1 VATAFVGT
9 KKMAGDSK
17 CTQPRILLP
26 PWKAKKATTTFTV
39 CPLQRF
45 HLKTT
50 SRQLTG
56 VNGNSPSG
64 HHHTLAILAMPFTS
78 VDRIANEAILATA
91 LSHCCNSGD
100 KLSVVLRCEGGSS
113 PSLSSLR
120 RYVGEI
126 YSALWDCCYGSNDIL
141 LDVVV
146 YPQNL
151 PNAAPEQW
159 IHRLEDLDT
168 VCSHDSI
175 CGWIS
180 SAAQGRGSRYQE
192 KLGDG
197 RGGLESEVAAI
208 NAGRR
213 QLNLPTVQA
222 LPVDPWPLGAS
233 IEFQRNNHVMFMDDE
248 ALDGVSTNQLTS
260 DEQQKLHTENYT
272 GKEVADNAEN
282 MILAGPR
289 LSSKSLFQNAAVGG
303 TFDGMHFGHRKL
315 LTLAISSVNPSSGR
329 LLVGVTV
336 DEMLQHKQYAH
347 YIPNLAERMEGVRQF
362 VHRLAPGLKNR
373 IRIAP
378 ISDAYGPP
386 GKVELGAADFDALV
400 LSHETLETG
409 HRLNE
414 HRVRQLGLPPLTL
427 LCTRRT
433 EPHGM
438 SSTALRRLRSQT
450 ATPQSI

>member
-1 VATAFVGT
+1 METSSEAGTTA
-9 KKMAGDSK
+9 
-17 CTQPRILLP
+17 C
-26 PWKAKKATTTFTV
+26 
-39 CPLQRF
+39 
-45 HLKTT
+45 HL
-50 SRQLTG
+50 SI
-56 VNGNSPSG
+56 NGNSQQPQK

-78 VDRIANEAILATA
+78 VDRIANEAILATS
-91 LSHCCNSGD
+91 LSHCCSSGD
-100 KLSVVLRCEGGSS
+100 KLSVVLRCEGGTS

-192 KLGDG
+192 KDGDG

-213 QLNLPTVQA
+213 QRNLPPVEA

-233 IEFQRNNHVMFMDDE
+233 IEFQRNNHVMFMDDD
-248 ALDGVSTNQLTS
+248 ALDGLSADQVTS
-260 DEQQKLHTENYT
+260 DDKKKSQTQLL
-272 GKEVADNAEN
+272 EVTDNADGDDDGEDV
-282 MILAGPR
+282 ILAGPR
-289 LSSKSLFQNAAVGG
+289 LNSKSLFQNVAVGG

-315 LTLAISSVNPSSGR
+315 LTLAVSSVNPSSGQ
-329 LLVGVTV
+329 LLIGVTV
-336 DEMLQHKQYAH
+336 DDMLQHKQFAH
-347 YIPNLAERMEGVRQF
+347 YIPKLAERMEGVRNF

-373 IRIAP
+373 IRIAA

-386 GKVELGAADFDALV
+386 GRVEQGAATFDALV

-438 SSTALRRLRSQT
+438 SSTALRRQRSQAA
-450 ATPQSI
+450 ATGEPTSAQSK